1 MRKLKV
7 KINGVKYKYE
17 ITENKTIRVDDI
29 VSIDIYTTIE
39 ERAIKKGLDI
49 KPSNHYKERHPEYK
63 EESKVTT
70 HEVHYSERYLKT
82 RFKNWALVELRMYR
96 DELEEKLKNK
106 TITNDESLWLQP
118 LREEIKRRENE

>member
-39 ERAIKKGLDI
+39 ERAI
-49 KPSNHYKERHPEYK
+49 PTSSRYY
-63 EESKVTT
+63 SK
-70 HEVHYSERYLKT
+70 S
-82 RFKNWALVELRMYR
+82 
-96 DELEEKLKNK
+96 
-106 TITNDESLWLQP
+106 IT
-118 LREEIKRRENE
+118 